1 MPTIS
6 PAQLAANRANSQ
18 LSTGPRTAEGK
29 AKSSLN
35 AVRTGLTGRAIL
47 LSAAEGD
54 AYELHVA
61 RFACDLNPIGDREAE
76 LVQSLA
82 DTQWRLNRIPILEA
96 GIYAARRLE
105 YADLFLEEADEN
117 IRALLLQTYIWET
130 NRRIFNNLSLQES
143 RLRRNYAKDLA
154 ELQSLQ
160 QRRKD
165 EEQPSA
171 PSQVQ
176 GTKPLATKPMSQAI
190 GFESSE
196 EPTELPAMEN
206 VAPIELPDSALRAA

>member
-1 MPTIS
+1 MSTIS

-35 AVRTGLTGRAIL
+35 AVRTGLTGRTIL
-47 LSAAEGD
+47 LSATEADG
-54 AYELHVA
+54 YELHVA
-61 RFACDLNPIGDREAE
+61 RFACDFNPVGDREAE

-105 YADLFLEEADEN
+105 YADFFLEEADEN

-130 NRRIFNNLSLQES
+130 NRRIFNLSLQES

-154 ELQSLQ
+154 ELQLLQQ
-160 QRRKD
+160 QRR
-165 EEQPSA
+165 EVEQPSA
-171 PSQVQ
+171 PSS
-176 GTKPLATKPMSQAI
+176 TEPATPLAAAVAKAV
-190 GFESSE
+190 GFEFSKAPAEVPSDANTDSVKSPD
-196 EPTELPAMEN
+196 PTQ
-206 VAPIELPDSALRAA
+206 RAA